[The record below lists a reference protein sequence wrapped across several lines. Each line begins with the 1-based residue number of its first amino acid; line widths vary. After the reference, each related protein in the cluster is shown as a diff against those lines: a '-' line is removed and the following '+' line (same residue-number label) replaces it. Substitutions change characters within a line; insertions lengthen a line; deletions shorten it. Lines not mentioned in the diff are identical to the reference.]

1 MLVPSWKSS
10 LRANFLEHFEH
21 AGISF
26 FDIILRSSVIWVNP
40 GVSIGVEVDDK
51 LDLLFVVFNKLF
63 KSL

>member
-1 MLVPSWKSS
+1 
-10 LRANFLEHFEH
+10 LRTNFLEHFEH